1 MAAIDRYF
9 DIMMEKGGSDLH
21 MMEGQPPKIRVHG
34 EVTQIAPE
42 ILTHE
47 SLGNMMKEICE
58 EKRFNKYLQT
68 GDLDF
73 AYALGDRARFR
84 SNYYMQ
90 DDGFGCIFR
99 IIPSKILSLEDL
111 KAPEVL
117 KRFAKFK
124 SGIVLVTGPTGS
136 GKSTTLAAIIDH
148 INTNYSRHILTIE
161 EPIEF
166 VHPIKKSVIVQR
178 EVGIDALS
186 FNHALKTSTRQDLD
200 IILVGEMRDP
210 ETIALA
216 LKAAEMGSLV
226 FGTLHTNS
234 AVKTIDRI
242 VDSFPAEEQ
251 ENVLMVLGNALRGI
265 CSQLLL
271 KTANGKGRCAVQEI
285 MVEAPGL
292 SNMIRERKLTLLESL
307 IQQGKKDGM
316 QLMDDA
322 LWEKVQNKVINGED
336 AYMKAKDKKRFAQ
349 WVPNA
354 VE

>member
-1 MAAIDRYF
+1 MAVIDKYF
-9 DIMMEKGGSDLH
+9 DMMMEKGGSDLH
-21 MMEGQPPKIRVHG
+21 LMEGQPPKIRVHG
-34 EVTQIAPE
+34 EVAPIATE

-47 SLGNMMKEICE
+47 YLGNMMKEICE

-68 GDLDF
+68 GDIDF

-84 SNYYMQ
+84 ANFYMQ

-99 IIPSKILSLEDL
+99 IIPSKILSLADL
-111 KAPEVL
+111 KSPEVL
-117 KRFAKFK
+117 KKFAMFR

-136 GKSTTLAAIIDH
+136 GKSTTLAAIIDY
-148 INTNYSRHILTIE
+148 INTNFSKHILTIE

-166 VHPIKKSVIVQR
+166 VHPIKKSVIIQR
-178 EVGIDALS
+178 EVGIDAHS
-186 FNHALKTSTRQDLD
+186 FNDALKTSTRQDLD
-200 IILVGEMRDP
+200 IVLVGEMRDP

-242 VDSFPAEEQ
+242 VDSFPSEEQ

-271 KTANGKGRCAVQEI
+271 KTADGKGRCAVQEI
-285 MVEAPGL
+285 MVEAQGL
-292 SNMIRERKLTLLESL
+292 ANMIRERKLSLLESL
-307 IQQGKKDGM
+307 IQQGKKEGM

-322 LWEKVQNKVINGED
+322 LWEKVQNKTIKGED
-336 AYMKAKDKKRFAQ
+336 AYMKAKDKKRFGQ
-349 WVPNA
+349 WAPKSA
-354 VE
+354 